1 MTQISVN
8 VSHIASDTE
17 TSDEPATGSVPAI
30 YMDDVPS
37 TSGLGVVGLTEEAAS
52 LLATETVYNADLTID
67 DAESEPL
74 NETAEEVSSF

>member
-1 MTQISVN
+1 
-8 VSHIASDTE
+8 
-17 TSDEPATGSVPAI
+17 
-30 YMDDVPS
+30 MDDVPS